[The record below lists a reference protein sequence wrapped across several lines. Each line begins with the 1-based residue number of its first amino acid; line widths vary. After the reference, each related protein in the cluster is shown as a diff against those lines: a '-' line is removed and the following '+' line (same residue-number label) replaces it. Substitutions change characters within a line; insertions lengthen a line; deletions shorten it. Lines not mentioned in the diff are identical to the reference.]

1 MKKVK
6 IRVTV
11 NETRSW
17 NFVEILEVDDDATIE
32 KIHDLASDRLYEWV
46 EEHPPIRSEY
56 SDIDYYMIDAIPT
69 IEELVDI

>member
-32 KIHDLASDRLYEWV
+32 KIHDLASDRLYESAGMLRTIQ
-46 EEHPPIRSEY
+46 PGY
-56 SDIDYYMIDAIPT
+56 SDIHSYMIDAIPT
-69 IEELVDI
+69 MEELVDI